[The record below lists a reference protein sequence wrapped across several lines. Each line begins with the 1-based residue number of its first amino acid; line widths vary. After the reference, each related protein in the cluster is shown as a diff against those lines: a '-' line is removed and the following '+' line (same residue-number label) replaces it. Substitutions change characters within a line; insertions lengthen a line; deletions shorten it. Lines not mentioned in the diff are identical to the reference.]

1 MYKANPKRYDKMKY
15 NRVGNSGVLLPQI
28 SLGFWINFG
37 EEKPFEHVKEIV
49 LEAFDNGINHFDLAN
64 NYGVPAGSAE
74 SNLGKIL
81 ANELKPYRDELFIS
95 TKAGYYMWKGPY
107 GDNGSRKYL
116 MSSLDQSLERLGLD
130 YVDLFYHHRPDYD
143 TPLEETMKALADIV
157 HQGKALYVG
166 ISNYPTERAI
176 EAAEIIETYGVKL
189 LIHQPS
195 FSMLNR
201 WIQKEGLDVA
211 MSERGIGIIPFSVL
225 SQGLLTNKYINDV
238 PKDSR
243 AADSKVV
250 FLSENNI
257 TEELQEKLRQLNEI
271 AKKRNQTIAEMA
283 MAWATTQKGV
293 TTVLTGV
300 SRLSQLK
307 SNLKALENTDFTEDE
322 LKEIEEICEEELLR
336 KEPKRS

>member
-1 MYKANPKRYDKMKY
+1 MYRANPDRYKKMKY

-37 EEKPFEHVKEIV
+37 EEKSLDHVKEIV
-49 LEAFDNGINHFDLAN
+49 LAAFDNGITHFDLAN
-64 NYGVPAGSAE
+64 NYGVPSGSAE

-81 ANELKPYRDELFIS
+81 AHELKPYRDELFIS
-95 TKAGYYMWKGPY
+95 TKAGYQMWDGPY

-116 MSSLDQSLERLGLD
+116 MASLDQSLERLGLD
-130 YVDLFYHHRPDYD
+130 YVDLFYHHRPDYE

-166 ISNYPTERAI
+166 VSNYPTERAV
-176 EAAEIIETYGVKL
+176 EAARVLESYGVKL

-201 WIQKEGLDVA
+201 WIQKDGLDEA
-211 MSERGIGIIPFSVL
+211 MSSRGIGLIPFSVL
-225 SQGLLTNKYINDV
+225 SQGLLTNKYLKEI

-243 AADSKVV
+243 VANVSVP
-250 FLSENNI
+250 FLNENNI
-257 TEELQEKLRQLNEI
+257 TPELIEKLNRLDNL
-271 AKKRNQTIAEMA
+271 AKNRGQTIAEMA
-283 MAWATTQKGV
+283 MAWATTQKGI

-300 SRLSQLK
+300 SKLSQLK
-307 SNLKALENTDFTEDE
+307 SNLRALENTTFSDDE
-322 LKEIEEICEEELLR
+322 LVEIESICNEELLR
-336 KEPKRS
+336 KDPKRK